1 MMNRRQN
8 IFIIFIIIISV
19 NVISNFFSFDIDLT
33 EDKKYTLSDNSKKI
47 LSQVDDILTIK
58 VYLEGELP
66 TGFQMLS
73 SSINDFLINC
83 KNENSQIQFEF
94 INPNDNNESKKQEIF
109 TQLQSQG
116 LFPTDLT
123 IKKTSE
129 TSRKII
135 FPGAIMYFKEKRE
148 SVNLLENNF
157 SLSPQEN
164 INNSIENIEF
174 HLISTINKILNNR
187 KDNIAFLKGN
197 GELLSTQTFD
207 ITNSVNNDNNN
218 LNYYY
223 NVEEFDLK
231 KFEFDS
237 INNQPDI
244 SLQLKNLNRYKVII
258 IAKPT
263 IPFNKLDKFLIDQY
277 IMNGGK
283 LLLLIDGVNASIDSI
298 NNQNGYFIAKKND
311 LNLDDQLFKY
321 GVRINSD
328 LVQDLRSTE
337 IPIVTGYS
345 NNRPIQELFKWPYY
359 PLISSKSNHPITKNL
374 DGIKS
379 DFISSIDTLKNNIKK
394 TILLK
399 SSNNSRLVQ
408 SPSKVSLGI
417 IENPPPVESYNKENI
432 PLAVLLTGKFT
443 SVFKNRIVPKNNEIN
458 FKSSSDST
466 SIIIV
471 SDGDLIANE
480 VSSSG
485 NAFPLGYDKFIN
497 YTFDGNKKF
506 IINAIQY
513 LNDQNGLIK
522 LRSKNIKLRLLN
534 NDIISNYRIPITI
547 INLILPILIF
557 LFLIFIINQKN
568 KFKYD

>member
-1 MMNRRQN
+1 MNRGQN
-8 IFIIFIIIISV
+8 IFIIIIIIISV
-19 NVISNFFSFDIDLT
+19 NVISNFYSYDLDLSQ
-33 EDKKYTLSDNSKKI
+33 DKKYTLSDNSKKI
-47 LSQVDDILTIK
+47 LSKVDDILTIK
-58 VYLEGELP
+58 VYLKGKLP

-83 KNENSQIQFEF
+83 KKENSQIQFEF
-94 INPNDNNESKKQEIF
+94 IDPNDNNETKRQEIY

-135 FPGAIMYFKEKRE
+135 FPGAIMYYKEKRE

-157 SLSPQEN
+157 SLSPQDN

-187 KDNIAFLKGN
+187 KDNIAFLTGN
-197 GELLSTQTFD
+197 GELSSAQTYD

-231 KFEFDS
+231 EFEYDS

-298 NNQNGYFIAKKND
+298 NNQKGYFIASKND

-359 PLISSKSNHPITKNL
+359 PLISSKNNHPITNSL

-394 TILLK
+394 TILLE
-399 SSNNSRLVQ
+399 SSNNSRLAPA
-408 SPSKVSLGI
+408 PSKVSLGI

-432 PLAVLLTGKFT
+432 PMAVLLTGEFT
-443 SVFKNRIVPKNNEIN
+443 SVFKDRIIPKNNDIN
-458 FKSSSDST
+458 FKKFSDST

-471 SDGDLIANE
+471 SDGDIIANE

-485 NAFPLGYDKFIN
+485 NAFPLGYDRYIN

-513 LNDQNGLIK
+513 LNDHNGLIN

-534 NDIISNYRIPITI
+534 NEKISNYRTLITT

-568 KFKYD
+568 KLKYD

>member
-1 MMNRRQN
+1 MNRHQN
-8 IFIIFIIIISV
+8 IFIIFIIIILV

-164 INNSIENIEF
+164 INNSIENVEF

-359 PLISSKSNHPITKNL
+359 PLISSKSNHPITNNL

-394 TILLK
+394 TILLE

-417 IENPPPVESYNKENI
+417 IENPPPAESYNKENI

-497 YTFDGNKKF
+497 YTFYGNKKF

-534 NDIISNYRIPITI
+534 NDIISNYRMPITI

-557 LFLIFIINQKN
+557 LILIFIINQKN
-568 KFKYD
+568 KLKYD

>member
-1 MMNRRQN
+1 MNRHQN
-8 IFIIFIIIISV
+8 IFIILIIIISI

-164 INNSIENIEF
+164 INNSIENVEF

-197 GELLSTQTFD
+197 GELLSTQTYD

-359 PLISSKSNHPITKNL
+359 PLISSKSNHPITNNL

-394 TILLK
+394 TILLE

-417 IENPPPVESYNKENI
+417 IENPPPAKSYNKENI

-534 NDIISNYRIPITI
+534 NDIISNYRMPITI

-568 KFKYD
+568 KLKYD

>member
-1 MMNRRQN
+1 MNRHQN

-19 NVISNFFSFDIDLT
+19 NIISNFFSFDIDLT

-164 INNSIENIEF
+164 INNSIENVEF

-359 PLISSKSNHPITKNL
+359 PLISSKSNHPITNNL

-394 TILLK
+394 TILLE

-417 IENPPPVESYNKENI
+417 IENPPPVESYNKKNI

-568 KFKYD
+568 KLKYD

>member
-1 MMNRRQN
+1 MNRHQN

-94 INPNDNNESKKQEIF
+94 INPNDNNESKKQEIY

-164 INNSIENIEF
+164 INNSIENVEF

-283 LLLLIDGVNASIDSI
+283 LLLLIDGVNATIDSI

-359 PLISSKSNHPITKNL
+359 PLISSKSNHPITNNL

-394 TILLK
+394 TILLE

-417 IENPPPVESYNKENI
+417 IENPPPAESYNKENI

-534 NDIISNYRIPITI
+534 NDIISNYRMPITI

-568 KFKYD
+568 KI

>member
-1 MMNRRQN
+1 MNRHQN

-164 INNSIENIEF
+164 INNSIENVEF

-231 KFEFDS
+231 EFEYDS

-359 PLISSKSNHPITKNL
+359 PLISSKSNHPITNNL

-394 TILLK
+394 TILLE

-417 IENPPPVESYNKENI
+417 IENPPPAESYNKENI

-534 NDIISNYRIPITI
+534 NDIISNYRMPITI

-568 KFKYD
+568 KLKYD

>member
-1 MMNRRQN
+1 MNRHQN

-164 INNSIENIEF
+164 INNSIENVEF

-237 INNQPDI
+237 TNNQPDI

-359 PLISSKSNHPITKNL
+359 PLISSKSNHPITNNL

-394 TILLK
+394 TILLE

-417 IENPPPVESYNKENI
+417 IENPPPAESYNKENI

-534 NDIISNYRIPITI
+534 NDIISNYRMPITI

-568 KFKYD
+568 KLKYD

>member
-1 MMNRRQN
+1 MNRHQN

-47 LSQVDDILTIK
+47 LSRVDDILTIK

-164 INNSIENIEF
+164 INNSIENVEF

-359 PLISSKSNHPITKNL
+359 PLISSKSNHPITNNL

-394 TILLK
+394 TILLE

-417 IENPPPVESYNKENI
+417 IENPPPAESYNKENI

-497 YTFDGNKKF
+497 YTFEGNKKF

-534 NDIISNYRIPITI
+534 NDIISNYRMPITI

-568 KFKYD
+568 KLKYD

>member
-1 MMNRRQN
+1 MNRHQN
-8 IFIIFIIIISV
+8 IFIIFIIIILV

-164 INNSIENIEF
+164 INNSIENVEF

-237 INNQPDI
+237 TNNQPDI

-359 PLISSKSNHPITKNL
+359 PLISSKSNHPITNNL

-379 DFISSIDTLKNNIKK
+379 DFISSIDTLRNNIKK
-394 TILLK
+394 TILLE

-417 IENPPPVESYNKENI
+417 IENPPPAESYNKENI

-534 NDIISNYRIPITI
+534 NDIISNYRMPITI

-568 KFKYD
+568 KLKYD

>member
-1 MMNRRQN
+1 MNRHQN
-8 IFIIFIIIISV
+8 IFIIFIIIILV

-164 INNSIENIEF
+164 INNSIENVEF

-237 INNQPDI
+237 TNNQPDI

-359 PLISSKSNHPITKNL
+359 PLISSKSNHPITNNL

-394 TILLK
+394 TILLE

-417 IENPPPVESYNKENI
+417 IENPPPAESYNKENI

-497 YTFDGNKKF
+497 YTFEGNKKF

-534 NDIISNYRIPITI
+534 NDIISNYRMPITI

-568 KFKYD
+568 KLKYD

>member
-1 MMNRRQN
+1 MNRHQN
-8 IFIIFIIIISV
+8 IFIIFIIIILV

-33 EDKKYTLSDNSKKI
+33 EEKKYTLSDNSKKI

-83 KNENSQIQFEF
+83 KKENSQIQFEF
-94 INPNDNNESKKQEIF
+94 IDPNDNNETKRQEIY

-164 INNSIENIEF
+164 INNSIENVEF

-283 LLLLIDGVNASIDSI
+283 LLLLIDGVNATIDSI

-345 NNRPIQELFKWPYY
+345 NNRPIQELFKWPYF
-359 PLISSKSNHPITKNL
+359 PLISSKSNHPITNNL

-394 TILLK
+394 TILLE

-417 IENPPPVESYNKENI
+417 IENPPPAESYNKENI

-443 SVFKNRIVPKNNEIN
+443 SVFKNRIVPKNNDIN

-534 NDIISNYRIPITI
+534 NDIISNYRMPITI

-557 LFLIFIINQKN
+557 LFLIFIIN
-568 KFKYD
+568 

>member
-1 MMNRRQN
+1 MNRHQN

-164 INNSIENIEF
+164 INNSIENVEF

-359 PLISSKSNHPITKNL
+359 PLISSKSNHPITNNL

-394 TILLK
+394 TILLE

-417 IENPPPVESYNKENI
+417 IENPPPAESYNKENI

-534 NDIISNYRIPITI
+534 NDIISNYRIPITL

-568 KFKYD
+568 KLKYD

>member
-1 MMNRRQN
+1 M
-8 IFIIFIIIISV
+8 I
-19 NVISNFFSFDIDLT
+19 FFSFDIDLT

-164 INNSIENIEF
+164 INNSIENVEF

-197 GELLSTQTFD
+197 GQLLSTQTFD
-207 ITNSVNNDNNN
+207 IKNSVNNDNNN

-298 NNQNGYFIAKKND
+298 NNQNGYFVAKKND

-359 PLISSKSNHPITKNL
+359 PLISSKSNHPITNNL

-394 TILLK
+394 TILLE

-417 IENPPPVESYNKENI
+417 IENPPPIESYNKKNI

-443 SVFKNRIVPKNNEIN
+443 SVFKNRIVPKNNKIN
-458 FKSSSDST
+458 FRSSSDST

-480 VSSSG
+480 VSFSG

-568 KFKYD
+568 KLKYD

>member
-1 MMNRRQN
+1 MNRHQN

-164 INNSIENIEF
+164 INNSIENVEF

-359 PLISSKSNHPITKNL
+359 PLISSKSNHPITNNL

-394 TILLK
+394 TILLE

-417 IENPPPVESYNKENI
+417 IENPPPAESYNKENI

-534 NDIISNYRIPITI
+534 NDIISNYRMPITI

-568 KFKYD
+568 KLKYD

>member
-1 MMNRRQN
+1 MNRHQN

-164 INNSIENIEF
+164 INNSIENVEF

-237 INNQPDI
+237 TNNQPDI

-283 LLLLIDGVNASIDSI
+283 LLLLIDGVNATIDSI

-359 PLISSKSNHPITKNL
+359 PLISSKSNHPITNNL

-394 TILLK
+394 TILLE

-417 IENPPPVESYNKENI
+417 IENPPPAESYNKENI

-534 NDIISNYRIPITI
+534 NDIISNYRMPITI

-568 KFKYD
+568 KLKYD

>member
-83 KNENSQIQFEF
+83 KNENSQIHFEF

-164 INNSIENIEF
+164 INNSIENVEF

-359 PLISSKSNHPITKNL
+359 PLISSKSNHPITNNL

-394 TILLK
+394 TILLE

-417 IENPPPVESYNKENI
+417 IENPPPIESYNKKNI

-568 KFKYD
+568 KLKYD

>member
-1 MMNRRQN
+1 MNRHQN

-164 INNSIENIEF
+164 INNSIENVEF

-359 PLISSKSNHPITKNL
+359 PLISSKSNHPITNNL

-379 DFISSIDTLKNNIKK
+379 DFISSIDILKNNIKK
-394 TILLK
+394 TILLE

-417 IENPPPVESYNKENI
+417 IENPPPVESYNKKNI

-568 KFKYD
+568 KLKYD

>member
-1 MMNRRQN
+1 MNRGQN
-8 IFIIFIIIISV
+8 IFIIIIIIISV
-19 NVISNFFSFDIDLT
+19 NVISNFYSYDLDLSQ
-33 EDKKYTLSDNSKKI
+33 DKKYTLSDNSKKI
-47 LSQVDDILTIK
+47 LSKVDDILTIK
-58 VYLEGELP
+58 VYLKGKLP

-83 KNENSQIQFEF
+83 KKENSQIQFEF
-94 INPNDNNESKKQEIF
+94 IDPNDNNETKRQEIY

-135 FPGAIMYFKEKRE
+135 FPGAIMYYKEKRE

-157 SLSPQEN
+157 SLSPQDN

-187 KDNIAFLKGN
+187 KDNIAFLTGN
-197 GELLSTQTFD
+197 GELSSTQTYD

-231 KFEFDS
+231 EFEYDS
-237 INNQPDI
+237 IKNQPDI

-298 NNQNGYFIAKKND
+298 NNQNGYFIASKND

-359 PLISSKSNHPITKNL
+359 PLISSKNNHPITNSL

-394 TILLK
+394 TILLE
-399 SSNNSRLVQ
+399 SSNNSRLAQ
-408 SPSKVSLGI
+408 APSKVSLGI

-432 PLAVLLTGKFT
+432 PLAVLLTGEFT
-443 SVFKNRIVPKNNEIN
+443 SVFKDRIIPKNNDIN
-458 FKSSSDST
+458 FKKSSDST

-471 SDGDLIANE
+471 SDGDIIANE

-485 NAFPLGYDKFIN
+485 NAFPLGYDRYIN

-513 LNDQNGLIK
+513 LNDQNGLIN

-534 NDIISNYRIPITI
+534 NEKISNYRTLITM

-557 LFLIFIINQKN
+557 LLLIFIINYKN
-568 KFKYD
+568 KLKYD

>member
-1 MMNRRQN
+1 MNKHQN

-164 INNSIENIEF
+164 INNSIENVEF
-174 HLISTINKILNNR
+174 HLISTINKILNNK

-263 IPFNKLDKFLIDQY
+263 ISFNKLDKFLIDQY

-359 PLISSKSNHPITKNL
+359 PLISSKSNHPITNNL

-394 TILLK
+394 TILLE

-417 IENPPPVESYNKENI
+417 IENPPPVESYNKKNI

-534 NDIISNYRIPITI
+534 NDIISNYRMPITI

-568 KFKYD
+568 KLKYD

>member
-1 MMNRRQN
+1 MNRHQN

-164 INNSIENIEF
+164 INNSIENVEF

-359 PLISSKSNHPITKNL
+359 PLISSKSNHPITNNL

-394 TILLK
+394 TILLE

-466 SIIIV
+466 SIIVV

-485 NAFPLGYDKFIN
+485 NAFPLGYDKFIK

-568 KFKYD
+568 KLKYD

>member
-1 MMNRRQN
+1 MNRHQN

-164 INNSIENIEF
+164 INNSIENVEF

-345 NNRPIQELFKWPYY
+345 NNRPIQELFKWPYF
-359 PLISSKSNHPITKNL
+359 PLISSKSNHPITNNL

-394 TILLK
+394 TILLE

-417 IENPPPVESYNKENI
+417 IENPPPAESYNKENI

-534 NDIISNYRIPITI
+534 NDIISNYRMLITI

-568 KFKYD
+568 KI

>member
-1 MMNRRQN
+1 MNRHQN
-8 IFIIFIIIISV
+8 IFIIFIIIILV

-83 KNENSQIQFEF
+83 KNENNQIQFEF

-164 INNSIENIEF
+164 INNSIENVEF

-197 GELLSTQTFD
+197 GELSSAQTYD

-244 SLQLKNLNRYKVII
+244 TLQLKNLNRYKVII

-283 LLLLIDGVNASIDSI
+283 LLLLIDGVNATIDSI

-359 PLISSKSNHPITKNL
+359 PLISSKSNHPITNNL

-394 TILLK
+394 TIILE

-417 IENPPPVESYNKENI
+417 IENPPPAESYNKENI

-557 LFLIFIINQKN
+557 LLLIFIINQKN
-568 KFKYD
+568 KLKYD

>member
-1 MMNRRQN
+1 MNRHQN
-8 IFIIFIIIISV
+8 IFIIFIIIILV

-33 EDKKYTLSDNSKKI
+33 EEKKYTLSDNSKKI

-135 FPGAIMYFKEKRE
+135 FPGAIMYFKEMRE

-164 INNSIENIEF
+164 INNSIENVEF

-237 INNQPDI
+237 TNNQPDI

-283 LLLLIDGVNASIDSI
+283 LLLLIDGVNATIDSI

-345 NNRPIQELFKWPYY
+345 NNRPIQELFKWPYF
-359 PLISSKSNHPITKNL
+359 PLISSKSNHPITNNL

-394 TILLK
+394 TILLE

-417 IENPPPVESYNKENI
+417 IENPPPAESYNKENI

-443 SVFKNRIVPKNNEIN
+443 SVFKNRIVPKNNDIN

-522 LRSKNIKLRLLN
+522 LRSKNIKLRLLD
-534 NDIISNYRIPITI
+534 NDIISNYRMPITI

-557 LFLIFIINQKN
+557 LILIFIINQKN
-568 KFKYD
+568 KLKYD

>member
-1 MMNRRQN
+1 M
-8 IFIIFIIIISV
+8 
-19 NVISNFFSFDIDLT
+19 
-33 EDKKYTLSDNSKKI
+33 
-47 LSQVDDILTIK
+47 
-58 VYLEGELP
+58 
-66 TGFQMLS
+66 
-73 SSINDFLINC
+73 
-83 KNENSQIQFEF
+83 
-94 INPNDNNESKKQEIF
+94 
-109 TQLQSQG
+109 
-116 LFPTDLT
+116 
-123 IKKTSE
+123 
-129 TSRKII
+129 
-135 FPGAIMYFKEKRE
+135 
-148 SVNLLENNF
+148 NLLENNF

-164 INNSIENIEF
+164 INNSIENVEF

-359 PLISSKSNHPITKNL
+359 PLISSKSNHPITNNL

-394 TILLK
+394 TILLE

-417 IENPPPVESYNKENI
+417 IENPPPAESYNKENI

-568 KFKYD
+568 KLKYD

>member
-1 MMNRRQN
+1 MNRHQN

-164 INNSIENIEF
+164 INNSIENVEF

-359 PLISSKSNHPITKNL
+359 PLISSKSNHPITNNL

-394 TILLK
+394 TILLE

-568 KFKYD
+568 KLKYD

>member
-1 MMNRRQN
+1 MNRHQN

-19 NVISNFFSFDIDLT
+19 NVISNFFSFEIDLT

-164 INNSIENIEF
+164 INNSIENVEF

-359 PLISSKSNHPITKNL
+359 PLISSKSNHPITNNL

-394 TILLK
+394 TILLE

-417 IENPPPVESYNKENI
+417 IENPPPAESYNKENI

-506 IINAIQY
+506 IINAVQY

-534 NDIISNYRIPITI
+534 NDIISNYRMLITI

-568 KFKYD
+568 KLKYD

>member
-1 MMNRRQN
+1 MNRHQN
-8 IFIIFIIIISV
+8 IFIIFIIIILV

-164 INNSIENIEF
+164 INNSIENVEF

-237 INNQPDI
+237 TNNQPDI

-359 PLISSKSNHPITKNL
+359 PLISSKSNHPITNNL

-394 TILLK
+394 TILLE

-417 IENPPPVESYNKENI
+417 IENPPPAESYNKENI

-522 LRSKNIKLRLLN
+522 LRSKNIKLRLLD
-534 NDIISNYRIPITI
+534 NDIISNYRMPITI

-557 LFLIFIINQKN
+557 LFLIYIINQKN
-568 KFKYD
+568 KLKYD

>member
-1 MMNRRQN
+1 MNRHQN
-8 IFIIFIIIISV
+8 IFIILIIIISI

-94 INPNDNNESKKQEIF
+94 INPNDNNEIKKQEIF

-164 INNSIENIEF
+164 INNSIENVEF

-263 IPFNKLDKFLIDQY
+263 VPFNKLDKFLIDQY

-359 PLISSKSNHPITKNL
+359 PLISSKSNHPITNNL

-394 TILLK
+394 TILLE

-417 IENPPPVESYNKENI
+417 IEKPPPAESYNKKNI

-497 YTFDGNKKF
+497 FTFDGNKKF

-522 LRSKNIKLRLLN
+522 LRSKNIKLRLLD
-534 NDIISNYRIPITI
+534 NDIISNYRMPITI

-568 KFKYD
+568 KLKYD

>member
-1 MMNRRQN
+1 MNRHQN

-164 INNSIENIEF
+164 INNSIENVEF

-359 PLISSKSNHPITKNL
+359 PLISSKSNHPITNNL

-394 TILLK
+394 TILLE

-417 IENPPPVESYNKENI
+417 IENPPPAESYNKENI

-534 NDIISNYRIPITI
+534 NDIISNYRMPITI

-568 KFKYD
+568 KLQYD

>member
-1 MMNRRQN
+1 MNRHQN

-123 IKKTSE
+123 IKKISE

-164 INNSIENIEF
+164 INNSIENVEF

-359 PLISSKSNHPITKNL
+359 PLISSKSNHPITNNL

-394 TILLK
+394 TILLE

-417 IENPPPVESYNKENI
+417 IENPPPVESYNKKNI

-568 KFKYD
+568 KLKYD

>member
-1 MMNRRQN
+1 MNRHQN

-164 INNSIENIEF
+164 INNSIENVEF

-359 PLISSKSNHPITKNL
+359 PLISSKSNHPITNNI

-394 TILLK
+394 TILLE

-417 IENPPPVESYNKENI
+417 IENPPPVESYNKKNI

-568 KFKYD
+568 KLKYD

>member
-1 MMNRRQN
+1 MNRHQN

-164 INNSIENIEF
+164 INNSIENVEF

-359 PLISSKSNHPITKNL
+359 PLISSKSNHPITNNL

-394 TILLK
+394 TILLE

-417 IENPPPVESYNKENI
+417 IENPPPVESYNKKNI

-534 NDIISNYRIPITI
+534 NDIISNYRIPITL

-568 KFKYD
+568 KLKYD

>member
-1 MMNRRQN
+1 MNRHQN
-8 IFIIFIIIISV
+8 IFIIFIIIILV

-157 SLSPQEN
+157 SLSPQKN
-164 INNSIENIEF
+164 INNSIENVEF

-237 INNQPDI
+237 TNNQPDI

-263 IPFNKLDKFLIDQY
+263 ISFNKLDKFLIDQY

-283 LLLLIDGVNASIDSI
+283 LLLLIDGVNATIDSI

-359 PLISSKSNHPITKNL
+359 PLISSKSNHPITNNL

-394 TILLK
+394 TILLE

-417 IENPPPVESYNKENI
+417 IENPPPAESYNKENI

-568 KFKYD
+568 KLKYD

>member
-1 MMNRRQN
+1 MNRHQN

-83 KNENSQIQFEF
+83 MNVNSQIQFEF

-135 FPGAIMYFKEKRE
+135 FPGAIMYFNEKRE

-164 INNSIENIEF
+164 INNSIENVEF

-197 GELLSTQTFD
+197 GELLSSQTFD

-359 PLISSKSNHPITKNL
+359 PLISSKSNHPITNNL

-394 TILLK
+394 TILLE

-417 IENPPPVESYNKENI
+417 IENPPPIESYNKENI

-443 SVFKNRIVPKNNEIN
+443 SIFKNRIVPKNNEIN

-522 LRSKNIKLRLLN
+522 LRSKNIKLRLLD
-534 NDIISNYRIPITI
+534 NDIISNYRMPITI

-568 KFKYD
+568 KLKYD

>member
-1 MMNRRQN
+1 MNRHQN

-33 EDKKYTLSDNSKKI
+33 EEKKYTLSDNSKKI

-164 INNSIENIEF
+164 INNSIENVEF

-345 NNRPIQELFKWPYY
+345 NNRPIQELFKWPYF
-359 PLISSKSNHPITKNL
+359 PLISSKSNHPITNNL

-394 TILLK
+394 TILLE

-417 IENPPPVESYNKENI
+417 IENPPPAESYNKENI

-534 NDIISNYRIPITI
+534 NDIISNYRMLITI

-568 KFKYD
+568 KLKYD

>member
-1 MMNRRQN
+1 MNRHQN
-8 IFIIFIIIISV
+8 IFIIFIIIILV

-164 INNSIENIEF
+164 INNSIENVEF

-237 INNQPDI
+237 TNNQPDI

-283 LLLLIDGVNASIDSI
+283 LLLLIDGVNATIDSI
-298 NNQNGYFIAKKND
+298 NNQNGYFIAKKNY

-359 PLISSKSNHPITKNL
+359 PLISSKSNHPITNNL

-394 TILLK
+394 TILLE

-417 IENPPPVESYNKENI
+417 IENPPPAESYNKENI

-497 YTFDGNKKF
+497 YTFEGNKKF

-534 NDIISNYRIPITI
+534 NDIISNYRMPITI

-568 KFKYD
+568 KLKYD

>member
-1 MMNRRQN
+1 MNRHQN

-164 INNSIENIEF
+164 INNSIENVEF

-197 GELLSTQTFD
+197 GELLSTQIFD

-359 PLISSKSNHPITKNL
+359 PLISSKSNHPITNNL

-394 TILLK
+394 TILLE

-417 IENPPPVESYNKENI
+417 IENPPPAESYNKENI

-534 NDIISNYRIPITI
+534 NDIISNYRMPITI

-568 KFKYD
+568 KLKYD